1 MDAIDK
7 YFQYLYSSN
16 KDEFKTWAAHHGL
29 SKSRGANF
37 YFDGENIVDATK
49 SNCPIISC
57 VKANGTDRWGDALC
71 MLKSYFNI

>member
-1 MDAIDK
+1 MDAMDK
-7 YFQYLYSSN
+7 YLQCLYSSD
-16 KDEFKTWAAHHGL
+16 KDEFKTWVAYHGL

-57 VKANGTDRWGDALC
+57 VKADDTDRLGV
-71 MLKSYFNI
+71 MLFAC